1 MMRDEKLSPAGAEIV
16 GALTEF
22 RDALREGSRAVAK
35 KFTVRTVELKVKPQ
49 LYSGK
54 DVESVRRMLGLS
66 QALFAQFLGVS
77 PHAVRA
83 WENGGKTPSGV
94 VRRFLDEICV
104 HPDYWK
110 DRLRQLIVSRSKG
123 PKQATPDG
131 ESACGDPSIQPRPSR
146 AAAASVPGASNS
158 QGAAVQPG
166 SPIMH
171 PQVRRPRSS
180 GTRPRSRRGTG
191 SHRDEV

>member
-35 KFTVRTVELKVKPQ
+35 KFTVRTVELKLETP

-54 DVESVRRMLGLS
+54 DVESVRSILGLS

-77 PHAVRA
+77 LHAVRA

-123 PKQATPDG
+123 PKQATPDS
-131 ESACGDPSIQPRPSR
+131 ESASADPSFQPRPSR
-146 AAAASVPGASNS
+146 AAASVPGAPKS
-158 QGAAVQPG
+158 QGATVQPG

-180 GTRPRSRRGTG
+180 GTRPRSRRRTG
-191 SHRDEV
+191 SQRDEV

>member
-22 RDALREGSRAVAK
+22 RDALREGSRAVEK
-35 KFTVRTVELKVKPQ
+35 KFTVRTVELKLEPQ

-54 DVESVRRMLGLS
+54 EVESVRRMLGLG

-77 PHAVRA
+77 LHAVRA

-104 HPDYWK
+104 RPDYWK

-123 PKQATPDG
+123 PKRATPDG
-131 ESACGDPSIQPRPSR
+131 ETACGR
-146 AAAASVPGASNS
+146 SVVSAPPFPGGSGQRS
-158 QGAAVQPG
+158 GSVQ
-166 SPIMH
+166 
-171 PQVRRPRSS
+171 VA
-180 GTRPRSRRGTG
+180 RSRRPAWFANHA
-191 SHRDEV
+191 S